1 MPSKATTSR
10 LHSRYY
16 ARKDV
21 LCLPFA
27 YTYNPFSEK
36 LCSHLNFFFLRG
48 KWRRLAQNKKQ
59 TWQRGLN
66 GKVQT
71 VDFESPAHL

>member
-36 LCSHLNFFFLRG
+36 LCSHLHFVFNVGNGEDLR
-48 KWRRLAQNKKQ
+48 KIKNKL
-59 TWQRGLN
+59 GN
-66 GKVQT
+66 EG
-71 VDFESPAHL
+71 